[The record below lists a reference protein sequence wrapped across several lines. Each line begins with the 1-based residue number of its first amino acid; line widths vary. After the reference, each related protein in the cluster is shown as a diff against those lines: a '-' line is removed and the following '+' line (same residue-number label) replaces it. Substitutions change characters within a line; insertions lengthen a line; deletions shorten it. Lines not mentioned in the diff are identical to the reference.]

1 MATMGTASPLPVLVT
16 SGVNVLG
23 SNVLGSPADCDLAR
37 RISGTHK
44 PPGLY
49 KGAPY
54 KRLNYCVRVSLLF
67 FTCQL
72 PIMGNNAV
80 GATHRFA
87 LVVLS
92 CLIVTPLVVAVDV
105 CDVLTLDICKRAAFD
120 MPTGFAVKQ
129 CGRLKLPCG
138 IKVQTKKVDI
148 CTQAQISWQDRAE
161 SICRCVPEL
170 LTRLQATPALIRQGV
185 AEAADPVTGI
195 TSPLLSGVWLCLLLW
210 SELSISLQGEPL
222 AVHVLCL

>member
-1 MATMGTASPLPVLVT
+1 MQGRPIQGT
-16 SGVNVLG
+16 
-23 SNVLGSPADCDLAR
+23 
-37 RISGTHK
+37 K
-44 PPGLY
+44 
-49 KGAPY
+49 
-54 KRLNYCVRVSLLF
+54 LLCEGYLLI

-80 GATHRFA
+80 GAKHRFA

-92 CLIVTPLVVAVDV
+92 CLIVTPLAVAVDV
-105 CDVLTLDICKRAAFD
+105 CDVLTLDICRRAAFD
-120 MPTGFAVKQ
+120 MPTGFAVRQ

-138 IKVQTKKVDI
+138 IKIQTKKVAI

-210 SELSISLQGEPL
+210 SELSTSLQGEPL
-222 AVHVLCL
+222 AVHMLCLWQCDMLLHLQYFLKY